1 MSHHDI
7 ECLCCCCQYGCQSA
21 KCLVEG
27 LGNCIGSSYQM
38 CNDCASGN
46 HQQSKIK
53 NNSLKEPLITTIP
66 IETDM
71 NRSPTQTFNSKKKIT
86 RKTTKSTRKTNK
98 STRKTNKSTRKTKKS
113 TKKSTKKTTNKSTRK
128 TKKSTRKSTIKKKK
142 SVINTKPYPI
152 PLLNLNKLDKSELYK
167 MYLKAGKA
175 WEKLSGRNEDLGVIN
190 ENDSKDKI
198 KTYIEWYNSD
208 KAREIWKETKEYRKK

>member
-1 MSHHDI
+1 MIHHDI
-7 ECLCCCCQYGCQSA
+7 ECLCCCCQNSFQSA
-21 KCLVEG
+21 KCLFEG

-46 HQQSKIK
+46 HQHSKIK
-53 NNSLKEPLITTIP
+53 NDSLKEPLITTIP
-66 IETDM
+66 IETEM
-71 NRSPTQTFNSKKKIT
+71 KRSPPTQTINSKKTINRKTTKST
-86 RKTTKSTRKTNK
+86 RKTTKSTRKT
-98 STRKTNKSTRKTKKS
+98 TKS
-113 TKKSTKKTTNKSTRK
+113 TKKSTTKTTKKS

-190 ENDSKDKI
+190 KNDSKYKI

-208 KAREIWKETKEYRKK
+208 KAREIWKETKQYRKK